1 MNRALLRRVRRQMLT
16 SLMIITLSLSLGA
29 CGSDDGGANTPDAGD
44 LRDVGTD
51 AEDPGDAEDPEDT
64 EAPDDT
70 GDCDVCTPGTSRC
83 TDEGAQSCVSLQGCA
98 QWADPVACQD
108 DEVCTGGRCA
118 AGCEEICE
126 LDASE
131 CSGEGVRTCV
141 ENVDGCPE
149 WSAVEA
155 CEDDLICSGGQCQSS
170 CEDACTEGELRCDGE
185 GAFQACE
192 QQSTGCLDWS
202 ATESCSE
209 NLTCDEGICIGC
221 TDGEERCS
229 ADATAVETCQSGE
242 WVASQSCPLSCSA
255 GQCDDQVACQPG
267 ARRCNGQVAELCN
280 ATGTAYLHV
289 ATCAVSCDAGL
300 CTGACEP
307 GQRRCNGQNVE
318 TCNTAGTAWEIAE
331 TCDGSCDITSST
343 CALDELDITADTNL
357 DGLIVVDGPFIV
369 RPGVTVTSPNG
380 DLTIRASS
388 IHVELGGSIVLAPT
402 GQNLAGKGNDGYYCG
417 YPSYVY
423 TDGTGGGYGT
433 RGQAATCRS
442 GGSIHGGEA
451 NSDVSVGSPGGKGYG
466 NNGTPGGLGGGR
478 LSLEASTILIEGSL
492 RADGQNVL
500 DGATYQGGAGSGGGI
515 RLAADDLIVSGTIS
529 TAGGTTDSGGGSG
542 GEGRIKLFY
551 GDSIEVTGTIT
562 GVLTQDILPPL
573 QLFSSTHPVSD
584 RVYNDDF
591 ETIALSWE
599 RPFPGLQGYYHRL
612 DRAAYTLVEP
622 SNGQFTDQDV
632 ITYTR
637 DDVSAGRNYLHVTSV
652 DSGFEVGESPTH
664 FTVRL
669 TDGPPTLSSDTH
681 ANQAQFY
688 NNDDAFI
695 RWSDRHDDSNFT
707 GYRYVVDRYGD
718 TVPTH
723 DDLALPVTQKQI
735 LLADLEPGIWA
746 FHLVSVDTMG
756 YLNRSSSTYLLRI
769 GDDPGKGS
777 ISGIVTDSGGQPV
790 AGATISLN
798 RGLINDT
805 VPAVLTT
812 ASGTFNL
819 QNVPAGEWEVGVYI
833 EGATAGTFH
842 LTHTHDIVVHADQT
856 TNVTVNMP

>member
-1 MNRALLRRVRRQMLT
+1 MNAELFRRVRQQLLT
-16 SLMIITLSLSLGA
+16 SLMVVSLGA
-29 CGSDDGGANTPDAGD
+29 ALAACGSGDGGANTPDAGD
-44 LRDVGTD
+44 LTDVGTD
-51 AEDPGDAEDPEDT
+51 TDDPGDAEDPGDSED
-64 EAPDDT
+64 PGDT

-83 TDEGAQSCVSLQGCA
+83 TEEGAQSCVSLQGCA

-118 AGCEEICE
+118 AGCDEICE
-126 LDASE
+126 FGSSE
-131 CSGEGVRTCV
+131 CSGDGVRTCV

-149 WSAVEA
+149 WSEVES

-192 QQSTGCLDWS
+192 TQNTGCLDWS
-202 ATESCSE
+202 ATESCGE
-209 NLTCDEGICIGC
+209 NLTCEDGICIGC

-229 ADATAVETCQSGE
+229 ADAASVETCQSGQ

-255 GQCDDQVACQPG
+255 GQCDDEVSCQPG

-289 ATCAVSCDAGL
+289 ATCAVGCDAGL

-307 GQRRCNGQNVE
+307 GQQRCNGQNVE
-318 TCNTAGTAWEIAE
+318 TCNSAGTAWEVAE
-331 TCDGSCDITSST
+331 TCAGSCDITAAT

-357 DGLIVVDGPFIV
+357 DGLIIVNGPFII
-369 RPGVTVTSPNG
+369 RPGVTVTSPTG

-388 IHVELGGSIVLAPT
+388 IHVELGGSIVMSPT
-402 GQNLAGKGNDGYYCG
+402 GDDPRGRGRDGRYCSSD
-417 YPSYVY
+417 YSY
-423 TDGTGGGYGT
+423 TDGSGGSYGT
-433 RGQAATCRS
+433 RGTGFLCTSA
-442 GGSIHGGEA
+442 GSTFGSEPT
-451 NSDVSVGSPGGKGYG
+451 SEVSFGSRGGKGYSA
-466 NNGTPGGLGGGR
+466 NSTEHLGGLGGGR
-478 LSLEASTILIEGSL
+478 LSLEAGTILIEGSVQ
-492 RADGQNVL
+492 ANGQDAPYSPSYDG
-500 DGATYQGGAGSGGGI
+500 GGGSGGGI
-515 RLAADDLIVSGTIS
+515 RLAANDLTISGTVS
-529 TAGGTTDSGGGSG
+529 TEGGDSAEGGIG
-542 GEGRIKLFY
+542 GDGRVKLFY
-551 GDSIEVTGTIT
+551 GESIDVTGTIT
-562 GVLTQDILPPL
+562 GVVTQDILPPL
-573 QLFSSTHPVSD
+573 QLFSSTHPVSG

-591 ETIALSWE
+591 DTIALSWE
-599 RPFPGLQGYYHRL
+599 RPFPNLQGYYHRL
-612 DRAAYTLVEP
+612 DRSPYTRVTP

-632 ITYTR
+632 ITYSR
-637 DDVSAGRNYLHVTSV
+637 EDVSAGDNYLHITSV

-681 ANQAQFY
+681 ANQRQFY

-695 RWSDRHDDSNFT
+695 RWTDRHDESNFT

-723 DDLALPVTQKQI
+723 DDLALPVDQKQI

-756 YLNRSSSTYLLRI
+756 YLNRSSSTYVLRI
-769 GDDPGKGS
+769 GDDPGQGS
-777 ISGIVTDSGGQPV
+777 VSGIVTDSSGQPV
-790 AGATISLN
+790 ANATISLN
-798 RGLINDT
+798 RGLINTT

-812 ASGTFNL
+812 SSGTFNL